1 MFTAES
7 CEMPGFNLIVQSP
20 HASAVPVAC
29 DRIAGIE
36 APVEQST
43 EVIAEDNAAL
53 LTMTAY
59 PHYPVRV
66 WRDERF
72 VICCEGRIY
81 GLGEDLLVRTA
92 FTLAEA
98 IVSNDC
104 AAVTDGL
111 LAHDGDFVFVIL
123 HKASGD
129 WYVLNDVFGRLPIYL
144 GRSDRGFTVTRN
156 IGVAVAWCG
165 HHGMNAVGAAQ
176 FLVFG
181 HCLGEQTLWDK
192 IRVLPSATL
201 LRIGRN
207 ASSHLTQLHRFDF
220 SAKATAAGD
229 LREQASHLAL
239 LFRQS
244 CTARGQLPGPH
255 VVALSG
261 GLDSRAVAAGLA
273 GAEDAFDAVT
283 MARPGWYSTEEIRI
297 AQDVARRLGRP
308 WRAFEVPPCR
318 GADYSALLEI
328 KQGLNE
334 LGMAFHLSFFTDIRR
349 RCGSEVVYFTGD
361 GGDKALPELRPNRR
375 LADSEAMC
383 DFTLDRRGVFTL
395 TEAAAITGI
404 SVGELR
410 SSLMDRFSG
419 YPEADGVDKYVH
431 FLIYERTMRW
441 LFEGEDRNRHYFW
454 SVAPFFSLP
463 FFRDAMDCPAHLKK
477 NYRLYR
483 EFLAALRQD
492 LATLDK
498 AGSHGAIGS
507 FGFTFHHRFKA
518 AAHSWPGLAR
528 RVQRA
533 LIRTPGFAATD
544 EVARLLE
551 YQIGTVGTAA
561 AGVDV
566 AACRHVVQGI
576 TQRPKRQV
584 LLLLTLLSMIDR
596 LHGGN
601 SLNLWRERQLP

>member
-1 MFTAES
+1 
-7 CEMPGFNLIVQSP
+7 MPGFNLIVPSP
-20 HASAVPVAC
+20 HASAAPFAC
-29 DRIAGIE
+29 DLTAGID

-43 EVIAEDNAAL
+43 EVIAQDNAAL

-59 PHYPVRV
+59 PHYPFSV

-72 VICCEGRIY
+72 VICCEGRVY
-81 GLGEDLLVRTA
+81 GLGEDPLIRTA
-92 FTLAEA
+92 FTLADA
-98 IVSNDC
+98 IVNNDS
-104 AAVTDGL
+104 AAVTDEL
-111 LAHDGDFVFVIL
+111 CALDGDFVFVIL

-144 GRSDRGFTVTRN
+144 GRCDRGFTVTRN

-181 HCLGEQTLWDK
+181 HCLGELTLWDK

-207 ASSHLTQLHRFDF
+207 AGSRLTPLYRFDF
-220 SAKATAAGD
+220 NVTPTIADD

-244 CTARGQLPGPH
+244 CTVRGQLPGHH

-283 MARPGWYSTEEIRI
+283 MSRSGWYATEEIRI
-297 AQDVARRLGRP
+297 AEDVARRLERP
-308 WRAFEVPPCR
+308 WHAFEVPSCR
-318 GADYSALLEI
+318 GADYSALLGI

-334 LGMAFHLSFFTDIRR
+334 LGMAFHLSFFADIRR
-349 RCGSEVVYFTGD
+349 RFGSEVVYFTGD
-361 GGDKALPELRPNRR
+361 GGDKALPDLRPSRR
-375 LADSEAMC
+375 LADTDAMC
-383 DFTLDRRGVFTL
+383 DFTLDRRGVFTPS
-395 TEAAAITGI
+395 EAAAITGI
-404 SVGELR
+404 SVTELR

-463 FFRDAMDCPAHLKK
+463 FFRAAMACPGHLKT

-483 EFLAALRQD
+483 EFLVRLNQE
-492 LATLDK
+492 LVGLDK
-498 AGSHGAIGS
+498 AGSHGAMGS
-507 FGFTFHHRFKA
+507 IGFTLHHRFKTV
-518 AAHSWPGLAR
+518 AHSWPKTAR
-528 RVQRA
+528 RVQRV
-533 LIRTPGFAATD
+533 LSRPHGFSASD
-544 EVARLLE
+544 EVVRLLE
-551 YQIGTVGTAA
+551 YQIGAVPTAA
-561 AGVDV
+561 AGVDACVCRRVV
-566 AACRHVVQGI
+566 AGI
-576 TQRPKRQV
+576 TQRPRRQV

-601 SLNLWRERQLP
+601 SLNLWRERRLP